1 MNFAQTLKET
11 YPYITEL
18 HCHSSGVS
26 ACASISPE
34 QLVRLYAGAGFSGIV
49 FTNHMLFEG
58 IKNEKKLKLE
68 AERHIKEYE
77 KGKKEGERVGINVM
91 FAAELRFAGDDNDFL
106 FYGPDP
112 EFYLN
117 LDYRKT
123 LRLSDF
129 AEAYRSED
137 NLLLQAHPFRTGMTL
152 APLEYIDG
160 VEVYNLNIRHNSRV
174 GIAAQYAEENGLI
187 SVCGS
192 DFHHM
197 GDGQFCG
204 VCTRERP
211 TDIKGIVRAIK
222 ENDVC
227 WKLGASTIVF

>member
-1 MNFAQTLKET
+1 MNYKQMLRET
-11 YPYITEL
+11 YPYATEL
-18 HCHSSGVS
+18 HCHTAGVS
-26 ACASISPE
+26 GCASISPE
-34 QLVRLYAGAGFSGIV
+34 QLVRLYAGAGYAGIV
-49 FTNHMLFEG
+49 FTNHMHFG
-58 IKNEKKLKLE
+58 KIKNEKDLRLE

-77 KGKKEGERVGINVM
+77 IGKKEGERVGINVM
-91 FAAELRFAGDDNDFL
+91 FAAELRFTGDENDFL

-117 LDYRKT
+117 LDYSKT
-123 LRLSDF
+123 RNLSDF
-129 AEAYRSED
+129 SEAYRNDD

-160 VEVYNLNIRHNSRV
+160 VEVYNLNVRHNSRV

-187 SVCGS
+187 SICGS
-192 DFHHM
+192 DFHHL

-204 VCTRERP
+204 LCTRERP
-211 TDIKGIVRAIK
+211 ECIADIVKAIK

-227 WKLGASTIVF
+227 WRLGSSTMVF